1 MIAKWI
7 KTKWLYKEG
16 SAPAEEIISYAE
28 DNSFDLIAMA
38 THGKGR
44 VAWVIGSV
52 AEKVLTHAIV
62 PVLLL
67 RVLGGSLPT
76 AKK

>member
-7 KTKWLYKEG
+7 KTKWLYKAG